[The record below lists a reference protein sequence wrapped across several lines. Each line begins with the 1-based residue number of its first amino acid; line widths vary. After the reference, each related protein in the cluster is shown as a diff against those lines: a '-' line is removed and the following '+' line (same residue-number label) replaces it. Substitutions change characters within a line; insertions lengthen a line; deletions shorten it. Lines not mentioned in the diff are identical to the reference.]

1 MHKADPTTTPV
12 SDIFVLP
19 KHVVPK
25 CHKFYDLI
33 KFSCFINID
42 LAGNYRIYKDLEKY
56 FFFWCTE
63 RDTRERS
70 IYTNTNY
77 CDDVYASQKHHSVKK
92 YPGRLQEDNN
102 IFA

>member
-56 FFFWCTE
+56 FFSCAPNEIQEGEVFTLIQ
-63 RDTRERS
+63 T
-70 IYTNTNY
+70 IVTMFTLLKNTI
-77 CDDVYASQKHHSVKK
+77 
-92 YPGRLQEDNN
+92 R
-102 IFA
+102 

>member
-42 LAGNYRIYKDLEKY
+42 LAGNYRIYKDLEKD
-56 FFFWCTE
+56 FFSGAPYEIQEGEVFTLIQ
-63 RDTRERS
+63 T
-70 IYTNTNY
+70 IVTMFTLLKNTI
-77 CDDVYASQKHHSVKK
+77 
-92 YPGRLQEDNN
+92 R
-102 IFA
+102 